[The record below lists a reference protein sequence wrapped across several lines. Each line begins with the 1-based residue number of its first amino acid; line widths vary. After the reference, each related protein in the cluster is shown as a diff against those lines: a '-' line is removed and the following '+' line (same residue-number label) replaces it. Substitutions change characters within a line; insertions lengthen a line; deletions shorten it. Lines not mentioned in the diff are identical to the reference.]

1 MRDSRP
7 NEDPEVAAPT
17 RDDPLLTALRQAEAR
32 YREIY
37 RDLHQQRAA
46 LSDARAENEKL
57 SQKLAAQHLE
67 LEEERRRD
75 EHHRERLDELATA
88 FTEIHRAL
96 FSGNI
101 YDLILKTCLTLT
113 GATRGLY
120 AIAAGQDDTVRVR
133 AAVDID
139 GYPTSQPSP
148 FITHLC
154 QAVLQ
159 TETAAVYNDPSHLPV
174 QPPDSEAFRNC
185 VVAPVVL
192 RSKLRGIVI
201 VGDKVGGDFDD
212 QDAHT
217 LLSVGS
223 HAAVAVENT
232 RLQHEVQEAYV
243 SLIGLLSEAI
253 TTRNPQMRSNH
264 GAGSHLAGDVA
275 EKLELSEYERS
286 IVYYAT
292 LLHDIGNIGVSD
304 GVLNKPG
311 PLLDAERELIHAHAQ
326 IGQDLLRE
334 VPLLEP
340 VAEVIRHHHER
351 YDGSGY
357 PDGLQGEDIPIAARI
372 VAVADAYGA
381 MLAARSYR
389 PALTRDQACQE
400 LRRGAGTQFDPRVV
414 HVFLAALDSTDQHVL
429 DNEHEFSDP
438 ELPGLSARRVAEP
451 DPVVS

>member
-1 MRDSRP
+1 
-7 NEDPEVAAPT
+7 
-17 RDDPLLTALRQAEAR
+17 
-32 YREIY
+32 
-37 RDLHQQRAA
+37 
-46 LSDARAENEKL
+46 
-57 SQKLAAQHLE
+57 
-67 LEEERRRD
+67 
-75 EHHRERLDELATA
+75 
-88 FTEIHRAL
+88 
-96 FSGNI
+96 
-101 YDLILKTCLTLT
+101 
-113 GATRGLY
+113 
-120 AIAAGQDDTVRVR
+120 
-133 AAVDID
+133 
-139 GYPTSQPSP
+139 
-148 FITHLC
+148 
-154 QAVLQ
+154 
-159 TETAAVYNDPSHLPV
+159 V

-275 EKLELSEYERS
+275 EKLGLSEYERS

>member
-7 NEDPEVAAPT
+7 NDDPEIAAPT
-17 RDDPLLTALRQAEAR
+17 RDDPLLTALRRAEAR

-46 LSDARAENEKL
+46 VSEARAENEKL
-57 SQKLAAQHLE
+57 SQKLAARELE
-67 LEEERRRD
+67 LREERRRA
-75 EHHRERLDELATA
+75 EHHRERLDELAAA
-88 FTEIHRAL
+88 FKEIHRAL

-120 AIAAGQDDTVRVR
+120 VTASSREDTVRVR
-133 AAVDID
+133 AVVDVD
-139 GYPTSQPSP
+139 GYPASPPSP
-148 FITHLC
+148 FISHLC
-154 QAVLQ
+154 QAALQ
-159 TETAAVYNDPSHLPV
+159 SETAAVYNHPSHLPA
-174 QPPDSEAFRNC
+174 QPPHTEAFRNC

-192 RSKLRGIVI
+192 RSQLRGIVI
-201 VGDKVGGDFDD
+201 VADKVGGDFDD

-217 LLSVGS
+217 LLSIGS

-232 RLQHEVQEAYV
+232 HLQHEVQEVYV
-243 SLIGLLSEAI
+243 SLIGLLSEAM
-253 TTRNPQMRSNH
+253 TTRNPQTRGTH
-264 GAGSHLAGDVA
+264 GSASHLAGEVA
-275 EKLELSEYERS
+275 GKLGLSEFERS

-311 PLLDAERELIHAHAQ
+311 PLLDAERELIRAHAQ
-326 IGQDLLRE
+326 IGHDLLRE

-357 PDGLQGEDIPIAARI
+357 PDGLQGEDIPIAARV

-389 PALTRDQACQE
+389 PALTSDQACQE

-414 HVFLAALDSTDQHVL
+414 QVFLAALESTEPHRP
-429 DNEHEFSDP
+429 DNEREFSDV

-451 DPVVS
+451 DPVAS